1 MNDLT
6 LHYLYD
12 PLCGWSAAL
21 VEAMKRRYPNL
32 PGEEGLEL
40 SAKVLK
46 GEMQWP

>member
-1 MNDLT
+1 
-6 LHYLYD
+6 
-12 PLCGWSAAL
+12 
-21 VEAMKRRYPNL
+21 PNP